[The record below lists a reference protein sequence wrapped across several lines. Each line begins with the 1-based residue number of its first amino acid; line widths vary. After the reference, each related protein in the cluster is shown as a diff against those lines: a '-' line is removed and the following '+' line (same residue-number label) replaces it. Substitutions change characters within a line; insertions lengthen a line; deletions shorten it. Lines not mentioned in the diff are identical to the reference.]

1 MNRTMNPPKGVSSRT
16 QTASLL
22 NISRM
27 LQGQHLL
34 LYRDFECHA
43 FGIYNFAGSILRVV
57 LSSAHMLVPS
67 ATSLVCFRGFE
78 SHHKATATQDQ
89 NRAHFRSP
97 VSSGKS
103 VRILYVK
110 TYITTIYST
119 CQEKKPLTCCLPVT
133 RSWALF
139 VCGV

>member
-57 LSSAHMLVPS
+57 LFSAHMFVPS
-67 ATSLVCFRGFE
+67 ATSLVLFRGFE
-78 SHHKATATQDQ
+78 SHRKSHSNTKA
-89 NRAHFRSP
+89 
-97 VSSGKS
+97 K
-103 VRILYVK
+103 
-110 TYITTIYST
+110 
-119 CQEKKPLTCCLPVT
+119 
-133 RSWALF
+133 
-139 VCGV
+139 

>member
-57 LSSAHMLVPS
+57 PFSAHMLVPS
-67 ATSLVCFRGFE
+67 ATSLVLFRGFE
-78 SHHKATATQDQ
+78 SHRKATATQGQ
-89 NRAHFRSP
+89 NRAHFRPP
-97 VSSGKS
+97 VASRRSDH
-103 VRILYVK
+103 ILYA
-110 TYITTIYST
+110 S
-119 CQEKKPLTCCLPVT
+119 PP
-133 RSWALF
+133 
-139 VCGV
+139 